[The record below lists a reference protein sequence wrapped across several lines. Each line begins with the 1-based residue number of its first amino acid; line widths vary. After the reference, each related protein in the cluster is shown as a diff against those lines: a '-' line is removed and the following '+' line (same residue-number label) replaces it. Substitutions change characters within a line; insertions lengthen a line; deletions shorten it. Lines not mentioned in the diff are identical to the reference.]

1 LNFDDRYERQVKFS
15 PFGEKG
21 QRRLRKSRV
30 VIVGCGGLGANIL
43 NLLTRAGAG
52 YIRVIDGDKVE
63 PGNLHRQVLYT
74 ERDVIDGMN
83 KAQVAVQRV
92 SEFNS
97 DVSLEPH
104 VARLNADNAIE
115 LLSDVDLILDGT
127 DNFESRYIINDFAVK
142 TKTPW
147 IYGGAVGAN
156 AACMTFAPGGPC
168 LRCLWPHPP
177 KADQL
182 PSGATHGVLSAT
194 PALAASLQ
202 VAAAMRILAGHD
214 PIPRLLEIDVWN
226 QQRASVTIKKNPDC
240 VACVQGMYEFLDAP
254 NPGTEV

>member
-1 LNFDDRYERQVKFS
+1 LNFDDRYDRQVKFS
-15 PFGEKG
+15 PFGERG
-21 QRRLRKSRV
+21 QRRLGKSRV

-63 PGNLHRQVLYT
+63 SGNLHRQVLYT
-74 ERDVIDGMN
+74 ERDVLDGVN

-97 DVSLEPH
+97 EVILEAR
-104 VARLNADNAIE
+104 VARLSARNADE

-147 IYGGAVGAN
+147 IYGGAVGSN
-156 AACMTFAPGGPC
+156 AACAVFSPGGPC
-168 LRCLWPHPP
+168 LRCLWPYPP

-182 PSGATHGVLSAT
+182 PSGATHGVIASA

-214 PIPRLLEIDVWN
+214 PPPVFWKSTSGISNAHRS
-226 QQRASVTIKKNPDC
+226 RS
-240 VACVQGMYEFLDAP
+240 
-254 NPGTEV
+254 